1 MSDGNTRPEG
11 LIDTIKDALQELVK
25 LKIVTAIGSVEVGD
39 DGKVSRP
46 VVSADSKVILT
57 EIDLIQGDITTVIDP
72 AYVDDEAYQR
82 LREVDRRRLNDE
94 DQMRLLMLE
103 RIKVMSDHIKGIFNA
118 INDRRVGRKWPSDSR
133 KYSGKDWR
141 TNDFTRAE
149 IETSRPPFP
158 VRSDELVL
166 IRKAW
171 EIGVEEIA
179 LQTIVQ
185 LDGDVVTR
193 VPPRYACGG
202 NETLH
207 ALHNQGVSASLAV
220 WKELVAVVKAFLENI
235 VKIISPLR

>member
-1 MSDGNTRPEG
+1 MENFKEEVSRVAQDLLSLEINTVVKPNLTATKMPGARHA
-11 LIDTIKDALQELVK
+11 LIDIAKMYERYLEIRLPDGILPGS
-25 LKIVTAIGSVEVGD
+25 LKSFDCFRKQAKQRI
-39 DGKVSRP
+39 
-46 VVSADSKVILT
+46 
-57 EIDLIQGDITTVIDP
+57 
-72 AYVDDEAYQR
+72 EAM
-82 LREVDRRRLNDE
+82 VDRRRLSE
-94 DQMRLLMLE
+94 EEQMRLLMLE